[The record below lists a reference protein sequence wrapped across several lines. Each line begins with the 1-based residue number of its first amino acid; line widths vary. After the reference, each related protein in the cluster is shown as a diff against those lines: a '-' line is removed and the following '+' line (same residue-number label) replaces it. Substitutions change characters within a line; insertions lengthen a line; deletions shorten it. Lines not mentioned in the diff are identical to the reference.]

1 MSRCRHLLRVA
12 VGLLGLT
19 ATTGCGEG
27 GDRPARFETNAPER
41 VDDIEY
47 IDAQPF
53 SVIHAP
59 VRVAVEPL
67 LAQMESH
74 VPSEWVEE
82 GVEFDSGGVVASM
95 AFSRTPFEMSVHG
108 DTAVLSATV
117 AYALRAT
124 YDVPMLPDINAACG
138 TDPDEPAPRLV
149 VTLRA
154 PVVVTEDWR
163 LSPAT
168 EVHEVR
174 AASERDLDRCEV
186 TLLGIDI
193 TERVVEG
200 TRTFLRDHTG
210 VLDSLARE
218 VDVRSHFEEWWG
230 TIARPVSLDDGVWLE
245 MRPAAISRGVV
256 RGTGPAMEID
266 VTLQARPRVV
276 FGERPRSS
284 PTALP
289 ALGFAEPR
297 PSRLNLHADLVVEYP
312 EAGSSLSEEFAGV
325 ELSAGGRRISIES
338 LRPFGIGGGEVA
350 VEVGISGDAVG
361 SVFLVG
367 TPMYENNSR
376 EVSVPDLSIDVSTS
390 SVLVTAA
397 SWVLDIGM
405 EAMLR
410 ERARLSVDSGVE
422 WVTAWAELGLNSA
435 LAEGVSL
442 GGTVHSVEVVDVV
455 ALADGLLVR
464 FALDVEAELNVTEGA
479 GRQ

>member
-1 MSRCRHLLRVA
+1 MTRTGDSVRLVA
-12 VGLLGLT
+12 GLLGL
-19 ATTGCGEG
+19 AAMASCAPGGE
-27 GDRPARFETNAPER
+27 RSTRFETNAPEL

-95 AFSRTPFEMSVHG
+95 AFTRTPFEMAVHG

-138 TDPDEPAPRLV
+138 TDPEKPAPRLV

-154 PVVVTEDWR
+154 PVVLTEDWR
-163 LSPAT
+163 LSPST
-168 EVHEVR
+168 SVDEVR
-174 AASERDLDRCEV
+174 AASDRDADRCEV

-193 TERVVEG
+193 TERVVDG
-200 TRTFLRDHTG
+200 TRTFLQDHTG
-210 VLDSLARE
+210 VLDSLAGE

-230 TIARPVSLDDGVWLE
+230 TLAQPVSLDDGVWLDI
-245 MRPAAISRGVV
+245 RPSSVSRGVV
-256 RGTGPAMEID
+256 RGDGSSMEVDI
-266 VTLQARPRVV
+266 TLEARPRVV

-284 PTALP
+284 PPELP
-289 ALGFAEPR
+289 PLGFAEPL

-312 EAGSSLSEEFAGV
+312 EAGASLSEEFAGV
-325 ELSAGGRRISIES
+325 ELSAGGRRVTIES
-338 LRPFGIGGGEVA
+338 LRPFGIGGGELA
-350 VEVGISGDAVG
+350 VEVGISGDAEG

-367 TPMYENNSR
+367 TPVYEDGSR
-376 EVSVPDLSIDVSTS
+376 EVMVPDLSIAVSTS

-422 WVTAWAELGLNSA
+422 WVTAWAEIGLNSA
-435 LAEGVSL
+435 LADGVSL
-442 GGTVHSVEVVDVV
+442 GGTVHSIEVVDVV

-464 FALDVEAELNVTEGA
+464 FALEVEAELNVTDRVGSE
-479 GRQ
+479 